1 MPLKEIEMEVD
12 CQFVLVSGYPNLH
25 RFANGV
31 FTENYHWT
39 VHEYKAM
46 RKVTVGMLAGLC
58 PSEGIRLIREY
69 LHIHHLS
76 HYPAYMHTLL
86 EWLQSAIDI
95 FWSMLRHPQGP
106 WVRNSL
112 VSPDYEPQ
120 RLHYFSYYVA
130 SVHAKGALL
139 SYSTDRMKIHHK
151 PFKRTW
157 QTSNKNGDA
166 EMIILK
172 KVI

>member
-1 MPLKEIEMEVD
+1 MM
-12 CQFVLVSGYPNLH
+12 
-25 RFANGV
+25 
-31 FTENYHWT
+31 
-39 VHEYKAM
+39 
-46 RKVTVGMLAGLC
+46 KVTVGMLAGLC

-76 HYPAYMHTLL
+76 HYPAYTHTLL
-86 EWLQSAIDI
+86 EWLQSAIDM

-139 SYSTDRMKIHHK
+139 SYSTDRTEIHHK

-157 QTSNKNGDA
+157 QMSNKNGDA

-172 KVI
+172 QVIHLTAFQEMVSLIDNSEQTATHINTLDDPVDIQMNPELESEL